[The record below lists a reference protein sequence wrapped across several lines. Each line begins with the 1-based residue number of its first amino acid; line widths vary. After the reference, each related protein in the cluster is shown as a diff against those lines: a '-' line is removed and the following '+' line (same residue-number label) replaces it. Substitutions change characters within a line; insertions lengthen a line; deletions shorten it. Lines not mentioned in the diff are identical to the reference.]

1 MFIFVKTKQIGEKI
15 KNLRTNLRYIV
26 NSELKS
32 IWLRDFAS
40 FNMDDKIVK
49 PIFYYED
56 NSNIALK
63 INKSMRTLNYLLKKR
78 LVDIDL
84 IWDGGNLVTNG
95 EIGFITE
102 RIIQDNKKKYTRKQ
116 IEKIIKDTLKINP
129 VLITEFE
136 EDELAHADGYMAFI
150 NENTVLISE
159 YTDNKLFEKDNEYVD
174 GIERII
180 KELKINLKIVRIKD
194 NPVDDKPYCG

>member
-102 RIIQDNKKKYTRKQ
+102 RIIQDNKKKIYKKT
-116 IEKIIKDTLKINP
+116 N
-129 VLITEFE
+129 
-136 EDELAHADGYMAFI
+136 
-150 NENTVLISE
+150 
-159 YTDNKLFEKDNEYVD
+159 
-174 GIERII
+174 
-180 KELKINLKIVRIKD
+180 
-194 NPVDDKPYCG
+194 